1 MKGHLTTGELV
12 VRKPPKNQSSDPRN
26 DYQVEQSHQYRT
38 PPATPE
44 RPVVP
49 QVNVLPYRGQEYHGV
64 NPNLA
69 GPPPDQNADV
79 FDQSLV
85 KPDKQDERPVDIRPV
100 PVHIVNLSSRERRA
114 FRTSN
119 LPVSNVAMAIAGHD
133 PSRTSLMIKNTDA
146 ANTIYISDNSNPN
159 PVTSYPLG
167 PGVEASLSTEDA
179 VYAISP
185 TAPVN
190 VALLSEMTIKE

>member
-1 MKGHLTTGELV
+1 M
-12 VRKPPKNQSSDPRN
+12 RKPPKNQSSDPKN
-26 DYQVEQSHQYRT
+26 DYQVEQNHLYQT
-38 PPATPE
+38 PPAHPE
-44 RPVVP
+44 RPLVP

-85 KPDKQDERPVDIRPV
+85 KRDPQEEQPVEIRPV
-100 PVHIVNLSSRERRA
+100 PVHIVNLSGRERRA
-114 FRTSN
+114 FRTSTT
-119 LPVSNVAMAIAGHD
+119 LISNVADLLAGHD

-146 ANTIYISDNSNPN
+146 ANTVYISDNMNPN

-167 PGVEASLSTEDA
+167 PGVEVSLGTEDA
-179 VYAISP
+179 VYCISP
-185 TAPVN
+185 TAPVT
-190 VALLSEMTIKE
+190 VATLMEMSIKE